1 MFLGA
6 LRAAR
11 QMRSESS
18 GQQQVIACPYEPTAY
33 SGPTGISA
41 RVGYSCTRLTDV
53 GMFAAECCC
62 QPPVVLTAL
71 ESRRCRCRHPN
82 FETFL
87 LVQSFYCNGNCCCPL
102 PVASHSPNCQTPWL
116 ITCVDLEIFE
126 KLACRRQP
134 FNAVESVV
142 SPRISYDNYP
152 LMNAFKSID

>member
-1 MFLGA
+1 
-6 LRAAR
+6 
-11 QMRSESS
+11 MRSESS
-18 GQQQVIACPYEPTAY
+18 GQQQVIACPYKPIAY

-53 GMFAAECCC
+53 GMFAAQCCC

-87 LVQSFYCNGNCCCPL
+87 LVQSFYCNGNCCCLL
-102 PVASHSPNCQTPWL
+102 PVTPPNCQTPWL
-116 ITCVDLEIFE
+116 ITCVDSEIFE
-126 KLACRRQP
+126 KLAFRRQP

-142 SPRISYDNYP
+142 SPRISLRQLPSNEC
-152 LMNAFKSID
+152 F